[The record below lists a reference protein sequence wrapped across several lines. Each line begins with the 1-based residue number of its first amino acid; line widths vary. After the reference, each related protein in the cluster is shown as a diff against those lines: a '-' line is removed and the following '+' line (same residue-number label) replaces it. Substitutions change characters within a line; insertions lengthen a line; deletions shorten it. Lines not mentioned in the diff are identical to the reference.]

1 MTHGTFEI
9 SKNFLSF
16 IKNHL
21 PLNSTIL
28 ELGSGGGTLEL
39 IKSGYKMISIEQNP
53 NYLNLHHNNYCHAP
67 LKEGWYDIEIVND
80 FIKEKSYDAILIDG
94 PASGDR
100 LKIINSKLDFSKI
113 IFVDDMDRPRDR
125 EVFDLLKKGRNFKDE
140 KLYGVIFN
148 D

>member
-1 MTHGTFEI
+1 MTHGGFEI

-21 PLNSTIL
+21 PPNSTIL

-39 IKSGYKMISIEQNP
+39 IKSGYKMISIEQNL

-140 KLYGVIFN
+140 KLYGVILN